1 MFHSWALAICDED
14 ALQVDRWQGFE
25 DARATNLSGQAATW
39 LVQGYECWCVVLVQ
53 VGRGITPLGG
63 STCHSEPLTRS
74 SRRSGRGAK
83 GKRPPR
89 DNPQRNRG
97 PSARV
102 MKPVWHARGG
112 ATFM

>member
-1 MFHSWALAICDED
+1 MQGPFGAGLVDPVGKAKALQVFHSWALAICDED

-74 SRRSGRGAK
+74 SRR
-83 GKRPPR
+83 
-89 DNPQRNRG
+89 
-97 PSARV
+97 
-102 MKPVWHARGG
+102 
-112 ATFM
+112 